1 MDKRTLRNFVRTT
14 VRVHKVK
21 DGDVILL
28 KSHTEAIADKQ
39 MVNTFANAIRHG
51 GRPNCVL
58 IALDDF
64 SELDVLNE
72 EDMEKHGW
80 VRKAKDVA

>member
-1 MDKRTLRNFVRTT
+1 MDRRTLRNFVRNTIRIHH
-14 VRVHKVK
+14 VN

-28 KSHTEAIADKQ
+28 KIHTEGISDKQ
-39 MVNTFANAIRHG
+39 MVNAFANAIRHG

-64 SELDVLNE
+64 DELAVLND

-80 VRKAKDVA
+80 VRKVKDDE

>member
-1 MDKRTLRNFVRTT
+1 MDKRTLRNLVRSV
-14 VRVHKVK
+14 VRVHHVN

-28 KSHTEAIADKQ
+28 KIHTGAISDKQ
-39 MVNTFANAIRHG
+39 MVNSFANAIRHG

-64 SELDVLNE
+64 DELAVLND

-80 VRKAKDVA
+80 VRKVKDV

>member
-1 MDKRTLRNFVRTT
+1 MDKVKLRTLVRTAI
-14 VRVHKVK
+14 RVHRIN

-28 KSHTEAIADKQ
+28 KAHTEAIADKKS
-39 MVNTFANAIRHG
+39 VHDFANAIRAG

-64 SELDVLNE
+64 NELQVLNE
-72 EDMEKHGW
+72 EDMAKHGW
-80 VRKAKDVA
+80 VRKVGE